1 MMNLMVMNSAVKSN
15 ILKTFIVYV
24 KKKAVLFDRECFY
37 FCFKIHAHVNKI

>member
-24 KKKAVLFDRECFY
+24 KKKQSSLTEGAFTFVLKY
-37 FCFKIHAHVNKI
+37 MHM

>member
-24 KKKAVLFDRECFY
+24 KKKAVEGAFTFVLKY
-37 FCFKIHAHVNKI
+37 MHM

>member
-24 KKKAVLFDRECFY
+24 KKKQFSVTEGVFTFVLKY
-37 FCFKIHAHVNKI
+37 MHM

>member
-24 KKKAVLFDRECFY
+24 KKKQLSVTEGAFTFVLKY
-37 FCFKIHAHVNKI
+37 MHM